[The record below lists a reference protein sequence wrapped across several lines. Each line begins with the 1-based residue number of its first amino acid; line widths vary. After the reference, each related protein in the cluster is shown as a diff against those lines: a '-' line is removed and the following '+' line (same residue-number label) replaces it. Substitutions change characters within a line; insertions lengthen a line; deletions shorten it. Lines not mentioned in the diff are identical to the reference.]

1 MEARTSLKTLM
12 LAAAVCLAL
21 PTVTSAQALQVF
33 VFGDA
38 GVVAQSNKPFTGS
51 SGSTEKGTSLSL
63 NSGPWQASRFGFRGK
78 LKLNDDFD
86 AWYDA
91 ATTVNLTQGLVGN
104 PTTASQ
110 FFLFDRNAFVGF
122 SSKKYGSLTAGRH
135 PTPVTEALWIVD
147 PLKANNGAT
156 NLNGRFGYMFAPG
169 TIIYSN
175 FGTNPGSNTNG
186 IGLDRQSNTLRYFYG
201 SSGFLGMATYGFG
214 GQTGNRSKNQY
225 LGAMVGYDSDG
236 VAGHGSQDRPVEG
249 VQNAFALRLAGQM
262 FNDNGEKAGTAADPK
277 VVSLYSWTAGA
288 VGRFGQLKV
297 KASYAGHRIGNSTYY
312 GKLNTQLFG
321 AGLTYSIQ
329 DLDLTVAA
337 YSIKRSFEGYDTQ
350 RASKFYFVPEWYWT
364 KQFWIYGI
372 LCYETFNTAAAT
384 VPTAAGT
391 PAIVTGAGPID
402 ASGSGGNA
410 LAPGAKNSIYTGVG
424 ISFYFNT

>member
-1 MEARTSLKTLM
+1 MEARTSWKTLT

-21 PTVTSAQALQVF
+21 PTAAFAQALQVF

-38 GVVAQSNKPFTGS
+38 GVVAQSNKPYTTS
-51 SGSTEKGTSLSL
+51 SGTAKGTSLAL

-110 FFLFDRNAFVGF
+110 FFLFDRNAFVGVT
-122 SSKKYGSLTAGRH
+122 SKKYGSLTLGRH

-169 TIIYSN
+169 TILYAN

-214 GQTGNRSKNQY
+214 GQTGDRSKNMY
-225 LGAMVGYDSDG
+225 LGGMLGYDSDG
-236 VAGHGSQDRPVEG
+236 VAGHGAQDRHLDDVP
-249 VQNAFALRLAGQM
+249 NAFAIRVAGQM
-262 FNDNGEKAGTAADPK
+262 FNDNGTLAGTAADPK
-277 VVSLYSWTAGA
+277 IVSLYSWAAGA
-288 VGRFGQLKV
+288 VGRMGAFKAKV
-297 KASYAGHRIGNSTYY
+297 SYAGHKVGNTSFY
-312 GKLNTQLFG
+312 GGLKTQLVA
-321 AGLTYSIQ
+321 AGLTYSVQ
-329 DLDLTVAA
+329 DVDLTVAA
-337 YSIKRSFEGYDTQ
+337 YNISRSLEGYDTQ

-364 KQFWIYGI
+364 KNFWVYGI
-372 LCYETFNTAAAT
+372 LAYEVFNTPAAT
-384 VPTAAGT
+384 VPTATGT
-391 PAIVTGAGPID
+391 PAILTGAGPID
-402 ASGSGGNA
+402 ASGTGGNV
-410 LAPGAKNSIYTGVG
+410 LAPGAKSSVYTGIG
-424 ISFYFNT
+424 ISFFFNT